1 MKKVLVFTP
10 SFFPHLGGVERHVLE
25 VSNYLSQN
33 YTINLITAQLP
44 KTKSFEKKGRLNIYR
59 FTYPRIKIFG
69 LIMIWWTIYKKYYAL
84 LKESEVIHVHDVFV
98 WYLPFRLLFWRKKVV
113 TTFHGWEGIFPLPQR
128 NKLWRKLGVWLST
141 KTIAVGKYLEKY
153 YGFKADHVIYGGVH
167 LPKELPTKENLLLYV
182 GRLDYDT
189 GLPLLL
195 QSLKQKV
202 WSGKIIFCGDGVLKD
217 QAKQFGEV
225 VGFKN
230 PMPFL
235 KRAKVVFAGGY
246 LSVLEAFAYRCLVV
260 AAYNNPLK
268 KDYFGL
274 SPLYKFVQLVSSAP
288 ELTRKIKFLTE
299 ARAFKQQ
306 KLDQA
311 YAFAQE
317 HSWQKIAELYAQL
330 YESL

>member
-25 VSNYLSQN
+25 VCNYLSQN
-33 YTINLITAQLP
+33 YSIKLITIQLP
-44 KTKSFEKKGRLNIYR
+44 KTKSFEQKGRLNIYR
-59 FTYPRIKIFG
+59 FTYPKIKIFG
-69 LIMIWWTIYKKYYAL
+69 LLMIWWTIYKKYYAL
-84 LKESEVIHVHDVFV
+84 LKEADVIHVHDVFV
-98 WYLPFRLLFWRKKVV
+98 WYLPFRLLFWRKRVV
-113 TTFHGWEGIFPLPQR
+113 TTFHGWEGIFPLPQK

-153 YGFKADHVIYGGVH
+153 YDFTADYVIYGGVH
-167 LPKELPTKENLLLYV
+167 LPKELPSKEELLLYV

-195 QSLKQKV
+195 QSLKQEV

-274 SPLYKFVQLVSSAP
+274 SPLYKFVHLVSSAP

-299 ARAFKQQ
+299 AKVFNQ
-306 KLDQA
+306 KKLAQA

-317 HSWQKIAELYAQL
+317 HSWQKIAKIYAQL
-330 YESL
+330 YQTL